1 MTTAIDDAREIAR
14 DLRTVAGATLPKAPH
29 LTDLLR
35 EAASALDALAADVER
50 MAKENR
56 A

>member
-1 MTTAIDDAREIAR
+1 MSADPDDAREIAR
-14 DLRTVAGATLPKAPH
+14 DLRTIAGKVLWRAPH

-35 EAASALDALAADVER
+35 EAAAALDALAADVER